1 MRPIHP
7 SIILAAM
14 ATLETPPPPPPP
26 RGEVRRSNGTR
37 LGYTC
42 KASELSG
49 VLRA

>member
-1 MRPIHP
+1 MRTIDP

-14 ATLETPPPPPPP
+14 ATLETPPPPPAP
-26 RGEVRRSNGTR
+26 RGEIRRSNGTR

-42 KASELSG
+42 KASAISG